1 MQSPA
6 LDMGHILSKGPY
18 HIDYMIWT
26 IRYGCSETTMI
37 TVPRWFESSMAHEAA
52 VHHFLFWSFARYRF
66 RKSAKCFFGTM
77 GKNFEMIFKSFFSVW
92 LSKDDY
98 YKSTS
103 WNLCGPRLDRS
114 VCRTLIQSSF
124 LKIAN
129 TLPGAK
135 PTRTNHIIIYG
146 WNIKSWTRL
155 WFMVSLAGLLVWP
168 AGVRGTVLSSPDGQS
183 HVQDHSILN

>member
-1 MQSPA
+1 MV
-6 LDMGHILSKGPY
+6 
-18 HIDYMIWT
+18 
-26 IRYGCSETTMI
+26 

-77 GKNFEMIFKSFFSVW
+77 GKNFEMILKSVFSVW

-103 WNLCGPRLDRS
+103 WHLCGPRLDRS

-146 WNIKSWTRL
+146 WNIKSWTRS
-155 WFMVSLAGLLVWP
+155 WFIVGWLTSMAS
-168 AGVRGTVLSSPDGQS
+168 RGPWDGPKQPWWTEPRPTAL
-183 HVQDHSILN
+183 DFKLKWLT